1 MNKVKFKVNIK
12 IISLLVL
19 LLAFLMLPFGQF
31 EPTTAEGEYQISTEA
46 GLKDWLQNTNN
57 IQTNNPNA
65 VLTSNITIDWSGVA
79 PTNAI
84 IQNSAVLDGD
94 DFTITIGGGDV
105 TVGETKQ
112 DFLGLF
118 VTQINNA
125 TLKNMKFRLAGNRN
139 ITIGYETAKDNQ
151 RIFTGVVSAQII
163 NGNVYNCQVTLDT
176 YFRFW
181 NECENSALAYSDSS
195 SNHFGVIAGW
205 LEGNSVIKNC
215 QVIQQQS
222 STIILES
229 SNRDDHYMR
238 IGFIASD
245 SYKNDSGIP
254 QIINTTI
261 ERWGYLELYNRNWA
275 SDGNCLYGIIVADMS
290 TTSDNDKNHAVNID
304 GVIYNGVG
312 GSVTNQITYE
322 KDTGGEDLTHSYF
335 TGRNGVANTSCTI
348 NNVYSYVEFSD
359 TANLAI
365 DTGMAVIP
373 EGLNVDFDKNNDG
386 QIIISRQE
394 VANEFLWSI
403 DNADE
408 TALLKTYTMVSNSVN
423 VNKFNTPIASGQN
436 KLGYTLGQIIDSA
449 IVGFESAQ
457 VVYSGVAFQNVRI
470 RIGDEIISSG
480 FGVDYSNNLNS
491 SVTSGTNATFALQ
504 YPDREDGIFLTTQ
517 KYFVEKSGISYDN
530 KEMTINPAPL
540 TITYTEGDVYTNNLS
555 IFGLV
560 NGQQVTIDSAKYG
573 NGSTSFDCLNNSTT
587 KTISFTDGVIETN
600 YAITQNGL
608 EDLTFEVSPKTIS
621 ISEGITV
628 TNADGNNAV
637 FSENVLTIYSKNYQT
652 IELEYSQ
659 PVGYLNR
666 VDLTSSEGHSF
677 NISSSLNDNVM
688 SNTISSDIANELHY
702 LDSIVL
708 NESLQKVAVKID
720 IIDTSLISN
729 LTINGQ
735 RPVKYGDYLLIDA
748 DYGEELEFVVALLD
762 DYQDY
767 TISYTIGE
775 QSNSIEGN
783 SFKINALPQANNML
797 TISINMTAPSS
808 QN

>member
-46 GLKDWLQNTNN
+46 GLKDWLNNTNSV
-57 IQTNNPNA
+57 QTNNPNA
-65 VLTSNITIDWSGVA
+65 VLTQDITLNWGGVATYPATIEDGSSLDGQNFTIYLQGGTSTTPGGTLYGQLGLFADFINGTLKNTIFELLSDYNITIHADTA
-79 PTNAI
+79 
-84 IQNSAVLDGD
+84 Q
-94 DFTITIGGGDV
+94 
-105 TVGETKQ
+105 
-112 DFLGLF
+112 
-118 VTQINNA
+118 
-125 TLKNMKFRLAGNRN
+125 KNKLL
-139 ITIGYETAKDNQ
+139 Y
-151 RIFTGVVSAQII
+151 TGVICGKMESGTIDNCTLII
-163 NGNVYNCQVTLDT
+163 DKSINFSTNTKGGTNGTD
-176 YFRFW
+176 
-181 NECENSALAYSDSS
+181 AS
-195 SNHFGVIAGW
+195 SNHFGAVVGGMW
-205 LEGNSVIKNC
+205 GNSVVSNTKVIQTSNSTITVTAGQGFSFLRVALICSDPYSDSTGTPTIKN
-215 QVIQQQS
+215 VYV
-222 STIILES
+222 ERNGYVVFG
-229 SNRDDHYMR
+229 NRSL
-238 IGFIASD
+238 IA
-245 SYKNDSGIP
+245 GGEI
-254 QIINTTI
+254 
-261 ERWGYLELYNRNWA
+261 
-275 SDGNCLYGIIVADMS
+275 YGTVVADLD
-290 TTSDNDKNHAVNID
+290 TGDNGANHNVIID
-304 GVIYNGVG
+304 GVIYNSTLTNEVYGGVTYNNRNQRSDNIHG
-312 GSVTNQITYE
+312 YIIGARKESGSNFTISNIYSLIELTSTDYVTSATIGYTQLPSGYSYGFNGDNLVVTNGDSQGKFI
-322 KDTGGEDLTHSYF
+322 
-335 TGRNGVANTSCTI
+335 
-348 NNVYSYVEFSD
+348 
-359 TANLAI
+359 
-365 DTGMAVIP
+365 
-373 EGLNVDFDKNNDG
+373 
-386 QIIISRQE
+386 
-394 VANEFLWSI
+394 WSI
-403 DNADE
+403 SNNTGDDYNELYKQLSNAVE
-408 TALLKTYTMVSNSVN
+408 IPKKTVDTTTLRDILN
-423 VNKFNTPIASGQN
+423 I
-436 KLGYTLGQIIDSA
+436 TLGQIIDSA

-530 KEMTINPAPL
+530 EEMTINPAPL

-555 IFGLV
+555 ISGLV

-621 ISEGITV
+621 ISDGITV

-677 NISSSLNDNVM
+677 NITSSLSDNVM
-688 SNTISSDIANELHY
+688 SNTISSDTANELHY

-720 IIDTSLISN
+720 IDTSLISN

-748 DYGEELEFVVALLD
+748 DFGEELEFVITLLD

-767 TISYTIGE
+767 TISY
-775 QSNSIEGN
+775 SIASEPSQVEGN
-783 SFKINALPQANNML
+783 SFKINAISQTNNIML
-797 TISINMTAPSS
+797 ITISITAPSV
-808 QN
+808 

>member
-46 GLKDWLQNTNN
+46 GLKDWLNNTNSV
-57 IQTNNPNA
+57 QTNNPNA
-65 VLTSNITIDWSGVA
+65 VLTQDITLNWGGVATYPATIEDGSSLDGQNFTIYLQGGTSTTPGGTLYGQLGLFADFINGTLKNTIFELLSDYNITIHADTA
-79 PTNAI
+79 
-84 IQNSAVLDGD
+84 Q
-94 DFTITIGGGDV
+94 
-105 TVGETKQ
+105 
-112 DFLGLF
+112 
-118 VTQINNA
+118 
-125 TLKNMKFRLAGNRN
+125 KNKLL
-139 ITIGYETAKDNQ
+139 Y
-151 RIFTGVVSAQII
+151 TGVICGKMESGTIDNCTLII
-163 NGNVYNCQVTLDT
+163 DKSINFSTNTKGGTNGTD
-176 YFRFW
+176 
-181 NECENSALAYSDSS
+181 AS
-195 SNHFGVIAGW
+195 SNHFGAVVGGMW
-205 LEGNSVIKNC
+205 GNSVVSNTKVIQTSNSTITVTAGQGFSFLRVALICSDPYSDSTGTPTIKN
-215 QVIQQQS
+215 VYV
-222 STIILES
+222 ERNGYVVFG
-229 SNRDDHYMR
+229 NRSL
-238 IGFIASD
+238 IA
-245 SYKNDSGIP
+245 GGEI
-254 QIINTTI
+254 
-261 ERWGYLELYNRNWA
+261 
-275 SDGNCLYGIIVADMS
+275 YGTVVADLD
-290 TTSDNDKNHAVNID
+290 TGDNGANHNVIID
-304 GVIYNGVG
+304 GVIYNSTLTNEVYGGVTYNNRNQRSDNIHG
-312 GSVTNQITYE
+312 YIIGARKESGSNFTISNIYSLIELTSTDYVKSATIGYTQLPSGYSYGFNGDNLVVTNGDSQGKFI
-322 KDTGGEDLTHSYF
+322 
-335 TGRNGVANTSCTI
+335 
-348 NNVYSYVEFSD
+348 
-359 TANLAI
+359 
-365 DTGMAVIP
+365 
-373 EGLNVDFDKNNDG
+373 
-386 QIIISRQE
+386 
-394 VANEFLWSI
+394 WSI
-403 DNADE
+403 SNNTGDDYNELYKQLSNAVE
-408 TALLKTYTMVSNSVN
+408 IPKKTVDTTTLRDILN
-423 VNKFNTPIASGQN
+423 I
-436 KLGYTLGQIIDSA
+436 TLGQIIDSA

-491 SVTSGTNATFALQ
+491 SVTSGTNATFVLQ

-530 KEMTINPAPL
+530 EEMTINPAPL

-555 IFGLV
+555 ISGLV

-600 YAITQNGL
+600 YAITQSGL

-621 ISEGITV
+621 ISDGITV

-677 NISSSLNDNVM
+677 KISSSLSDNVM
-688 SNTISSDIANELHY
+688 SNTISSDTANELHY

-720 IIDTSLISN
+720 IDTSLISN

-748 DYGEELEFVVALLD
+748 DFGEELEFVITLLD

-767 TISYTIGE
+767 NISY
-775 QSNSIEGN
+775 SIASEPSQVEGN
-783 SFKINALPQANNML
+783 SFKINAISQANNIML
-797 TISINMTAPSS
+797 ITISITAPSV
-808 QN
+808 

>member
-46 GLKDWLQNTNN
+46 GLKDWLNNTNSV
-57 IQTNNPNA
+57 QTNNPNA
-65 VLTSNITIDWSGVA
+65 VLTQDITLNWGGVATYPATIEDGSSLDGQNFTIYLQGGTSTTPGGTLYGQLGLFADFINGTLKNTTFELLSDYNITIHADTA
-79 PTNAI
+79 
-84 IQNSAVLDGD
+84 Q
-94 DFTITIGGGDV
+94 
-105 TVGETKQ
+105 
-112 DFLGLF
+112 
-118 VTQINNA
+118 
-125 TLKNMKFRLAGNRN
+125 KNKLL
-139 ITIGYETAKDNQ
+139 Y
-151 RIFTGVVSAQII
+151 TGVICGKMESGTIDNCTLII
-163 NGNVYNCQVTLDT
+163 DKSINFSTNTKGGTNGTD
-176 YFRFW
+176 
-181 NECENSALAYSDSS
+181 AS
-195 SNHFGVIAGW
+195 SNHFGAVVGGMW
-205 LEGNSVIKNC
+205 GNSVVSNTKVIQTSNSTITVTAGQGFSFLRVALICSDPYSDSTGTPTIKN
-215 QVIQQQS
+215 VYV
-222 STIILES
+222 ERNGYVVFG
-229 SNRDDHYMR
+229 NRSL
-238 IGFIASD
+238 IA
-245 SYKNDSGIP
+245 GGEI
-254 QIINTTI
+254 
-261 ERWGYLELYNRNWA
+261 
-275 SDGNCLYGIIVADMS
+275 YGTVVADLD
-290 TTSDNDKNHAVNID
+290 TGDNGANHNVIID
-304 GVIYNGVG
+304 GVIYNSTLTNEVYGGVTYNNRNQRSDNIHG
-312 GSVTNQITYE
+312 YIIGARKESGSNFTISNIYSLIELTSTDYVKSATIGYTQLPSGYSYGFNGDNLVVTNGDSQGKFI
-322 KDTGGEDLTHSYF
+322 
-335 TGRNGVANTSCTI
+335 
-348 NNVYSYVEFSD
+348 
-359 TANLAI
+359 
-365 DTGMAVIP
+365 
-373 EGLNVDFDKNNDG
+373 
-386 QIIISRQE
+386 
-394 VANEFLWSI
+394 WSI
-403 DNADE
+403 SNNTGDDYNELYKQLSNAVE
-408 TALLKTYTMVSNSVN
+408 IPKKTVDTTTLRDILN
-423 VNKFNTPIASGQN
+423 I
-436 KLGYTLGQIIDSA
+436 TLGQIIDSA

-530 KEMTINPAPL
+530 EEMTINPAPL

-555 IFGLV
+555 ISGLV

-621 ISEGITV
+621 ISDGITV

-677 NISSSLNDNVM
+677 NITSSLSDNVM
-688 SNTISSDIANELHY
+688 SNTISSDTANELHY

-720 IIDTSLISN
+720 IDTSLISN

-748 DYGEELEFVVALLD
+748 DFGEELEFVITLLD

-767 TISYTIGE
+767 TISY
-775 QSNSIEGN
+775 SIASEPSQVEGN
-783 SFKINALPQANNML
+783 SFKINAISQTNNIML
-797 TISINMTAPSS
+797 ITISITAPSV
-808 QN
+808 

>member
-46 GLKDWLQNTNN
+46 GLKDWLNNTNSV
-57 IQTNNPNA
+57 QTNNPNA
-65 VLTSNITIDWSGVA
+65 VLTQDITLNWGGVATYPATIEDGSSLDGQNFTIYLQGGTSTTPGGTLYGQLGLFADFINGTLKNTTFELLSDYNITIHADTA
-79 PTNAI
+79 
-84 IQNSAVLDGD
+84 Q
-94 DFTITIGGGDV
+94 
-105 TVGETKQ
+105 
-112 DFLGLF
+112 
-118 VTQINNA
+118 
-125 TLKNMKFRLAGNRN
+125 KNKLL
-139 ITIGYETAKDNQ
+139 Y
-151 RIFTGVVSAQII
+151 TGVICGKMESGTIDNCTLII
-163 NGNVYNCQVTLDT
+163 DKSINFSTNTKGGTNGTD
-176 YFRFW
+176 
-181 NECENSALAYSDSS
+181 AS
-195 SNHFGVIAGW
+195 SNHFGAVVGGMW
-205 LEGNSVIKNC
+205 GNSVVSNTKVIQTSNSTITVTAGQGFSFLRVALICSDPYSDSTGTPTIKN
-215 QVIQQQS
+215 VYV
-222 STIILES
+222 ERNGYVVFG
-229 SNRDDHYMR
+229 NRSL
-238 IGFIASD
+238 IA
-245 SYKNDSGIP
+245 GGEI
-254 QIINTTI
+254 
-261 ERWGYLELYNRNWA
+261 
-275 SDGNCLYGIIVADMS
+275 YGTVVADLD
-290 TTSDNDKNHAVNID
+290 TGDNGANHNVIID
-304 GVIYNGVG
+304 GVIYNSTLTNEVYGGVTYNNRNQRSDNIHG
-312 GSVTNQITYE
+312 YIIGARKESGSNFTISNIYSLIELTSTDYVTSATIGYTQLPSGYSYGFNGDNLVVTNGDSQGKFI
-322 KDTGGEDLTHSYF
+322 
-335 TGRNGVANTSCTI
+335 
-348 NNVYSYVEFSD
+348 
-359 TANLAI
+359 
-365 DTGMAVIP
+365 
-373 EGLNVDFDKNNDG
+373 
-386 QIIISRQE
+386 
-394 VANEFLWSI
+394 WSI
-403 DNADE
+403 SNNTGDDYNELYKQLSNAVE
-408 TALLKTYTMVSNSVN
+408 IPKKTVDTTTLRDILN
-423 VNKFNTPIASGQN
+423 I
-436 KLGYTLGQIIDSA
+436 TLGQIIDSA

-530 KEMTINPAPL
+530 EEMTINPAPL

-555 IFGLV
+555 ISGLV

-621 ISEGITV
+621 ISDGITV

-637 FSENVLTIYSKNYQT
+637 FSENVLTIYSKDYQT
-652 IELEYSQ
+652 VELEYSQ

-677 NISSSLNDNVM
+677 NITSSLSDNVM
-688 SNTISSDIANELHY
+688 SNTISSDTANELHY

-720 IIDTSLISN
+720 IDTSLISN

-748 DYGEELEFVVALLD
+748 DFGEELEFVITLLD

-767 TISYTIGE
+767 TISY
-775 QSNSIEGN
+775 SITSEPSQVEGN
-783 SFKINALPQANNML
+783 SFKINAISQTNNIML
-797 TISINMTAPSS
+797 ITISITAPSV
-808 QN
+808 

>member
-46 GLKDWLQNTNN
+46 GLKDWLNNTNSV
-57 IQTNNPNA
+57 QTNNPNA
-65 VLTSNITIDWSGVA
+65 VLTQDITLNWGGVATYPATIEDGSSLDGQNFTIYLQGGTSTTPGGTLYGQLGLFADFINGTLKNTTFELLSDYNITIHADTA
-79 PTNAI
+79 
-84 IQNSAVLDGD
+84 Q
-94 DFTITIGGGDV
+94 
-105 TVGETKQ
+105 
-112 DFLGLF
+112 
-118 VTQINNA
+118 
-125 TLKNMKFRLAGNRN
+125 KNKLL
-139 ITIGYETAKDNQ
+139 Y
-151 RIFTGVVSAQII
+151 TGVICGKMESGTIDNCTLII
-163 NGNVYNCQVTLDT
+163 DKSINFSTNTKGGTNGTD
-176 YFRFW
+176 
-181 NECENSALAYSDSS
+181 AS
-195 SNHFGVIAGW
+195 SNHFGAVVGGMW
-205 LEGNSVIKNC
+205 GNSVVSNTKVIQTSNSTITVTAGQGFSFLRVALICSDPYSDSTGTPTIKN
-215 QVIQQQS
+215 VYV
-222 STIILES
+222 ERNGYVVFG
-229 SNRDDHYMR
+229 NRSL
-238 IGFIASD
+238 IA
-245 SYKNDSGIP
+245 GGEI
-254 QIINTTI
+254 
-261 ERWGYLELYNRNWA
+261 
-275 SDGNCLYGIIVADMS
+275 YGTVVADLD
-290 TTSDNDKNHAVNID
+290 TGDNGANHNVIID
-304 GVIYNGVG
+304 GVIYNSTLTNEVYGGVTYNNRNQRSDNIHG
-312 GSVTNQITYE
+312 YIIGARKESGSNFTISNIYSLIELTSTDYVTSATIGYTQLPSGYSYGFNGDNLVVTNGDSQGKFI
-322 KDTGGEDLTHSYF
+322 
-335 TGRNGVANTSCTI
+335 
-348 NNVYSYVEFSD
+348 
-359 TANLAI
+359 
-365 DTGMAVIP
+365 
-373 EGLNVDFDKNNDG
+373 
-386 QIIISRQE
+386 
-394 VANEFLWSI
+394 WSI
-403 DNADE
+403 SNNTGDDYNELYKQLSNAVE
-408 TALLKTYTMVSNSVN
+408 IPKKTVDTTTLRDILN
-423 VNKFNTPIASGQN
+423 I
-436 KLGYTLGQIIDSA
+436 TLGQIIDSA

-530 KEMTINPAPL
+530 EEMTINPAPL

-555 IFGLV
+555 ISGLV

-621 ISEGITV
+621 ISDGITV

-637 FSENVLTIYSKNYQT
+637 FSENVLTIYSKDYQT

-677 NISSSLNDNVM
+677 KISSSLNDNVM
-688 SNTISSDIANELHY
+688 SNTISSDTANELHY

-720 IIDTSLISN
+720 IDTSLISN

-748 DYGEELEFVVALLD
+748 DFGEELEFVITLLD

-767 TISYTIGE
+767 TISY
-775 QSNSIEGN
+775 SIASEPSQVEGN
-783 SFKINALPQANNML
+783 SFKINAISQTNNIML
-797 TISINMTAPSS
+797 ITISITAPSV
-808 QN
+808 

>member
-31 EPTTAEGEYQISTEA
+31 ESTTAEGEYQISTEA
-46 GLKDWLQNTNN
+46 GLKDWLNNTNSV
-57 IQTNNPNA
+57 QTNNPNA
-65 VLTSNITIDWSGVA
+65 VLTQDITLNWGGVATYPATIEDGSSLDGQNFTIYLQGGTSTTPGGTLYGQLGLFADFINGTLKNTTFELLSDYNITIHADTA
-79 PTNAI
+79 
-84 IQNSAVLDGD
+84 Q
-94 DFTITIGGGDV
+94 
-105 TVGETKQ
+105 
-112 DFLGLF
+112 
-118 VTQINNA
+118 
-125 TLKNMKFRLAGNRN
+125 KNKLL
-139 ITIGYETAKDNQ
+139 Y
-151 RIFTGVVSAQII
+151 TGVICGKMESGTIDNCTLII
-163 NGNVYNCQVTLDT
+163 DKSINFSTNTKGGTNGTD
-176 YFRFW
+176 
-181 NECENSALAYSDSS
+181 AS
-195 SNHFGVIAGW
+195 SNHFGAVVGGMW
-205 LEGNSVIKNC
+205 GNSVVSNTKVIQTSNSTITVTAGQGFSFLRVALICSDPYSDSTGTPTIKN
-215 QVIQQQS
+215 VYV
-222 STIILES
+222 ERNGYVVFG
-229 SNRDDHYMR
+229 NRSL
-238 IGFIASD
+238 IA
-245 SYKNDSGIP
+245 GGEI
-254 QIINTTI
+254 
-261 ERWGYLELYNRNWA
+261 
-275 SDGNCLYGIIVADMS
+275 YGTVVADLD
-290 TTSDNDKNHAVNID
+290 TGDNGANHNVIID
-304 GVIYNGVG
+304 GVIYNSTLTNEVYGGVTYNNRNQRSDNIHG
-312 GSVTNQITYE
+312 YIIGARKESGSNFTISNIYSLIELTSTDYVTSATIGYTQLPSGYSYGFNGDNLVVTNGDSQGKFI
-322 KDTGGEDLTHSYF
+322 
-335 TGRNGVANTSCTI
+335 
-348 NNVYSYVEFSD
+348 
-359 TANLAI
+359 
-365 DTGMAVIP
+365 
-373 EGLNVDFDKNNDG
+373 
-386 QIIISRQE
+386 
-394 VANEFLWSI
+394 WSI
-403 DNADE
+403 SNNTGDDYNELYKQLSNAVE
-408 TALLKTYTMVSNSVN
+408 IPKKTVDTTTLRDILN
-423 VNKFNTPIASGQN
+423 I
-436 KLGYTLGQIIDSA
+436 TLGQIIDSA

-530 KEMTINPAPL
+530 EEMTINPAPL

-555 IFGLV
+555 ISGLV

-573 NGSTSFDCLNNSTT
+573 NGVASFDCLNNSTT

-637 FSENVLTIYSKNYQT
+637 FSENVLTIYSKDYQT

-677 NISSSLNDNVM
+677 NITSSLSDNVM
-688 SNTISSDIANELHY
+688 SNTISSDTANELHY

-720 IIDTSLISN
+720 IDTSLISN

-748 DYGEELEFVVALLD
+748 DFGEELEFVITLLD

-767 TISYTIGE
+767 TISY
-775 QSNSIEGN
+775 SITSEPSQVEGN
-783 SFKINALPQANNML
+783 SFKINAISQTNNIML
-797 TISINMTAPSS
+797 ITISITAPSV
-808 QN
+808 

>member
-46 GLKDWLQNTNN
+46 GLKDWLNNTNSV
-57 IQTNNPNA
+57 QTNNPNA
-65 VLTSNITIDWSGVA
+65 VLTQDITLNWGGVATYPATIEDGSSLDGQNFTIYLQGGTSTTPGGTLYGQLGLFADFINGTLKNTIFELLSDYNITIHADTA
-79 PTNAI
+79 
-84 IQNSAVLDGD
+84 Q
-94 DFTITIGGGDV
+94 
-105 TVGETKQ
+105 
-112 DFLGLF
+112 
-118 VTQINNA
+118 
-125 TLKNMKFRLAGNRN
+125 KNKLL
-139 ITIGYETAKDNQ
+139 Y
-151 RIFTGVVSAQII
+151 TGVICGKMESGTIDNCTLII
-163 NGNVYNCQVTLDT
+163 DKSINFSTNTKGGTNGTD
-176 YFRFW
+176 
-181 NECENSALAYSDSS
+181 AS
-195 SNHFGVIAGW
+195 SNHFGAVVGGMW
-205 LEGNSVIKNC
+205 GNSVVSNTKVIQTSNSTITVTAGQGFSFLRVALICSDPYSDSTGTPTIKN
-215 QVIQQQS
+215 VYV
-222 STIILES
+222 ERNGYVVFG
-229 SNRDDHYMR
+229 NRSL
-238 IGFIASD
+238 IA
-245 SYKNDSGIP
+245 GGEI
-254 QIINTTI
+254 
-261 ERWGYLELYNRNWA
+261 
-275 SDGNCLYGIIVADMS
+275 YGTVVADLD
-290 TTSDNDKNHAVNID
+290 TGDNGANHNVIID
-304 GVIYNGVG
+304 GVIYNSTLTNEVYGGVTYNNRNQRSDNIHG
-312 GSVTNQITYE
+312 YIIGARKESGSNFTISNIYSLIELTSTDYVTSATIGYTQLPSGYSYGFNGDNLVVTNGDSQGKFI
-322 KDTGGEDLTHSYF
+322 
-335 TGRNGVANTSCTI
+335 
-348 NNVYSYVEFSD
+348 
-359 TANLAI
+359 
-365 DTGMAVIP
+365 
-373 EGLNVDFDKNNDG
+373 
-386 QIIISRQE
+386 
-394 VANEFLWSI
+394 WSI
-403 DNADE
+403 SNNTGDDYNELYKQLSNAVE
-408 TALLKTYTMVSNSVN
+408 IPKKTVDTTTLRDILN
-423 VNKFNTPIASGQN
+423 I
-436 KLGYTLGQIIDSA
+436 TLGQIIDSA

-491 SVTSGTNATFALQ
+491 SVTSGTNATFSLQ

-530 KEMTINPAPL
+530 EEMTINPAPL

-555 IFGLV
+555 ISGLV

-621 ISEGITV
+621 ISDGIIV

-652 IELEYSQ
+652 IELEFSQ

-688 SNTISSDIANELHY
+688 SNTISSDTANELHY

-720 IIDTSLISN
+720 IDTSLISN

-735 RPVKYGDYLLIDA
+735 RPVKYGDYLLTDA
-748 DYGEELEFVVALLD
+748 DFGEELEFVITLLD

-767 TISYTIGE
+767 TISY
-775 QSNSIEGN
+775 SIASEPSQVEGN
-783 SFKINALPQANNML
+783 SFKINAISQANNIML
-797 TISINMTAPSS
+797 ITISITAPSV
-808 QN
+808 

>member
-46 GLKDWLQNTNN
+46 GLKDWLNNTNSV
-57 IQTNNPNA
+57 QTNNPNA
-65 VLTSNITIDWSGVA
+65 VLTQDITLNWGGVATYPATIEDGSSLDGQNFTIYLQGGTSTTPGGTLYGQLGLFADFINGTLKNTIFELLSDYNITIHADTA
-79 PTNAI
+79 
-84 IQNSAVLDGD
+84 Q
-94 DFTITIGGGDV
+94 
-105 TVGETKQ
+105 
-112 DFLGLF
+112 
-118 VTQINNA
+118 
-125 TLKNMKFRLAGNRN
+125 KNKLL
-139 ITIGYETAKDNQ
+139 Y
-151 RIFTGVVSAQII
+151 TGVICGKMESGTIDNCTLII
-163 NGNVYNCQVTLDT
+163 DKSINFSTNTKGGTNGTD
-176 YFRFW
+176 
-181 NECENSALAYSDSS
+181 AS
-195 SNHFGVIAGW
+195 SNHFGAVVGGMW
-205 LEGNSVIKNC
+205 GNSVVSNTKVIQTSNSTITVTAGQGFSFLRVALICSDPYSDSTGTPTIKN
-215 QVIQQQS
+215 VYV
-222 STIILES
+222 ERNGYVVFG
-229 SNRDDHYMR
+229 NRSL
-238 IGFIASD
+238 IA
-245 SYKNDSGIP
+245 GGEI
-254 QIINTTI
+254 
-261 ERWGYLELYNRNWA
+261 
-275 SDGNCLYGIIVADMS
+275 YGTVVADLD
-290 TTSDNDKNHAVNID
+290 TGDNGANHNVIID
-304 GVIYNGVG
+304 GVIYNSTLTNEVYGGVTYNNRNQRSDNIHG
-312 GSVTNQITYE
+312 YIIGARKESGSNFTISNIYSLIELTSTDYVKSATIGYTQLPSGYSYGFNGDNLVVTNGDSQGKFI
-322 KDTGGEDLTHSYF
+322 
-335 TGRNGVANTSCTI
+335 
-348 NNVYSYVEFSD
+348 
-359 TANLAI
+359 
-365 DTGMAVIP
+365 
-373 EGLNVDFDKNNDG
+373 
-386 QIIISRQE
+386 
-394 VANEFLWSI
+394 WSI
-403 DNADE
+403 SNNTGDDYNELYKQLSNAVE
-408 TALLKTYTMVSNSVN
+408 IPKKTVDTTTLMDILN
-423 VNKFNTPIASGQN
+423 I
-436 KLGYTLGQIIDSA
+436 TLGQIIDSA

-504 YPDREDGIFLTTQ
+504 YPDREDGIFLTDQ

-530 KEMTINPAPL
+530 EEMTINPAPL
-540 TITYTEGDVYTNNLS
+540 TITYTAGDVYTNNLS
-555 IFGLV
+555 ISGLV

-608 EDLTFEVSPKTIS
+608 EDLTFVVSPKTIS

-677 NISSSLNDNVM
+677 NISSSLSDNVM
-688 SNTISSDIANELHY
+688 SNTISSDTANELHY

-720 IIDTSLISN
+720 IDTSLISN

-748 DYGEELEFVVALLD
+748 DFGEELEFVITLLE

-767 TISYTIGE
+767 NISY
-775 QSNSIEGN
+775 SIASEPSQVEGN
-783 SFKINALPQANNML
+783 SFKINAISQTNNIML
-797 TISINMTAPSS
+797 ITISITAPSV
-808 QN
+808 